1 MFVLPCLATRKNRA
15 LTLMKIH
22 NLPLFLVVLV
32 GSFFATAMAQTPVP
46 TLPPERFPA
55 GGGLPEATAVPRL
68 QPLATPTPGPSPD
81 ASPSVAPYIDILNDK
96 VKLEKGDRLT
106 YRIAEDRGDV
116 IRLVV
121 NDAGDLDVPLIG
133 HVRAAGKTCKQIA
146 AEIKPMLEK
155 EYYYKA
161 TVIIGL
167 ETHSE
172 RSIGKFYV
180 MGQVRLP
187 GGIDIPAGETL
198 TVSKAIARAQGF
210 DNYADKE
217 KVKLIRKTEQ
227 GVNEMSVVDVGS
239 IIDKGLIDKDLPI
252 QPNDIIIVPEVKR
265 FHSKVYVLGR
275 VNNPSGLDLQENE
288 QISVSKAIARC
299 LGFAEYADKEKVK
312 LLRKNVI
319 LPWFAVEDVLNPFG
333 LANKIVSGNAPL
345 SKYLKSL
352 FSPQSLAIL
361 ADPNC
366 TKQQQ
371 KSVLIEELN
380 KAVQGV
386 ALDEDRRMD
395 NIKLSADALRLRAQ
409 NPKNDD
415 LIRYNRMLLED
426 FFPQELKRDRPPEYQ
441 MFLVNV
447 AEIMD
452 QGRVDKDPVMEP
464 NDLVIVPE
472 SKRTYSKVSIM
483 GQVRYPQ
490 TVEMLPGGNLSV
502 SQVIAR
508 AGGFA
513 DFANKRKIKL
523 LRRNSLDSYLF
534 APCDFVKLNNLVKM
548 LRERSDP
555 TSAFLWKEFS
565 DPARKIL
572 CDPRST
578 PDEKRNVLVTELN
591 RILKGGSIYTSE
603 RFAQAKLPPEIML
616 TVSAQTSAYLFVP
629 DDFLDISSLAL
640 KLSVHTDPLVKYIWN
655 QFSSQE
661 RRAFEIASAATRQQ
675 ESALQEA
682 VLTGFNNILSG
693 PSIYAPQCFEHVEV
707 SPEALELMTQSP
719 QGEDLVRLNRLLF
732 EDAFPQEIKKNP
744 HNPRDKNLIRINRR
758 LLEAAYPHEIK
769 RHDEYATILVDMTR
783 IIDKA
788 EMDKDPLIEPDD
800 LIIVPERWINF

>member
-1 MFVLPCLATRKNRA
+1 MFLLPNPAARKNRA
-15 LTLMKIH
+15 PTLMKIH
-22 NLPLFLVVLV
+22 NLPLFLVALICA
-32 GSFFATAMAQTPVP
+32 FFATATAQTSPASR
-46 TLPPERFPA
+46 PPGATGMHPPA
-55 GGGLPEATAVPRL
+55 ISGLPESTPAPQ
-68 QPLATPTPGPSPD
+68 QPLATPTPSPT
-81 ASPSVAPYIDILNDK
+81 PGTPYIDILNDK

-106 YRIAEDRGDV
+106 YRVAEDRGDV
-116 IRLVV
+116 IHLTV

-146 AEIKPMLEK
+146 SEIKPLLEK

-210 DNYADKE
+210 ADYSDKE

-227 GVNEMSVVDVGS
+227 GANEMIVVDVGA
-239 IIDKGLIDKDLPI
+239 IIDKGLIDKDPPI
-252 QPNDIIIVPEVKR
+252 QPNDIVIVPEVKR

-275 VNNPSGLDLQENE
+275 VQNPSGLDMQENE
-288 QISVSKAIARC
+288 QITVSKAIARC

-312 LLRKNVI
+312 LLRKNVL
-319 LPWFAVEDVLNPFG
+319 LPWFTVEDVLNPFG
-333 LANKIVSGNAPL
+333 LANKIVSGNQPL
-345 SKYLKSL
+345 CKYLKNI
-352 FSPQSLAIL
+352 FSSQSLALL
-361 ADPNC
+361 ADPNS

-371 KSVLIEELN
+371 KFILIEEFN

-395 NIKLSADALRLRAQ
+395 NVKLSSDALRLKAQ
-409 NPKNDD
+409 NPKNED

-426 FFPQELKRDRPPEYQ
+426 FFAQELKRNRPPEYQ

-472 SKRTYSKVSIM
+472 SKRTYSKVSVM
-483 GQVRYPQ
+483 GQVHYPQ
-490 TVEMLPGGNLSV
+490 TIEMLPGGNLSV

-508 AGGFA
+508 AGGFS

-534 APCDFVKLNNLVKM
+534 APSDFIKLHHFVKL

-555 TSAFLWKEFS
+555 TSAYLWNALSE
-565 DPARKIL
+565 PARKIL
-572 CDPRST
+572 CDSRAT
-578 PDEKRNVLVTELN
+578 PEAQRNVLVTELN
-591 RILKGGSIYTSE
+591 RILKGGSIYTPE
-603 RFAQAKLPPEIML
+603 RFCQVKLPPEIML
-616 TVSAQTSAYLFVP
+616 TVTAQNSAYFFTA
-629 DDFLDISSLAL
+629 DDFLDISSLSL
-640 KLSVHTDPLVKYIWN
+640 KLSVHTDPLVQYLWN

-661 RRAFEIASAATRQQ
+661 RRAFELASAATRQQ
-675 ESALQEA
+675 ESALLEA
-682 VLTGFNNILSG
+682 VISAFNNILGG
-693 PSIYAPQCFEHVEV
+693 PSIYTPRCFEHVEI
-707 SPEALELMTQSP
+707 SPEALELMTENP

-744 HNPRDKNLIRINRR
+744 HNPRDKTLIRVNRR
-758 LLEAAYPHEIK
+758 LLEAAYPHDLK
-769 RHDEYATILVDMTR
+769 RHDEYATIIVDMVK

-788 EMDKDPLIEPDD
+788 EMDKDPIIEPDD